1 MSAPK
6 KSSLRRKS
14 CGCIL
19 IVLAIP
25 VVYYLIQILLRTPP
39 LTPVQVI
46 AHRGGPAYA
55 PENTIAAFENA
66 IAQQVDWLELDV
78 QMTQDG
84 ELVVIH
90 DETLDRTTD
99 GTGPVAILTLE
110 QIRQLDAGQ
119 GQQVPTFQEVVDLAK
134 ASGVKILPE
143 TKSAHL
149 YPGVEEKLLQVLEQT
164 GYQDQTAVQS
174 FEGDSLETL
183 QQLAP
188 DVNRCALSGLW
199 KLSLSNPPAD
209 SQLACPMAEMVLLNP
224 LMVRQAHLDGRQVFV
239 YFGVIENP
247 LMFNLMR
254 FFGVDGLMS
263 DDPPALTEALE

>member
-6 KSSLRRKS
+6 KSPLRRKS

-19 IVLAIP
+19 ILLAIP
-25 VVYYLIQILLRTPP
+25 VVYYIFQILLRTPP
-39 LTPVQVI
+39 LTPPQVI

-66 IAQQVDWLELDV
+66 IVQGVDWLELDV
-78 QMTQDG
+78 QMTQDS

-90 DETLDRTTD
+90 DETVDRTTD
-99 GTGPVAILTLE
+99 GTGAVASLTLE

-119 GQQVPTFQEVVDLAK
+119 GEQVPTFREVVELAK
-134 ASGVKILPE
+134 ASGVEILPE

-149 YPGVEEKLLQVLEQT
+149 YPGVEEKMLQVLKQT
-164 GYQDQTAVQS
+164 GYQDQTAIQS
-174 FEGDSLETL
+174 FETGSLETL
-183 QQLAP
+183 QRLDP
-188 DVNRCALSGLW
+188 EVRRCALSGLW
-199 KLSLSNPPAD
+199 KLSLSNPPGD

-224 LMVRQAHLDGRQVFV
+224 LMVRQAHAGGRQVFV
-239 YFGVIENP
+239 YFGVLENP
-247 LMFNLMR
+247 FMFKAMR

-263 DDPPALTEALE
+263 DDLLVLKEALE